1 MDTDRMRK
9 TAQWFYST
17 IFRDESIQP
26 THQVPQEPVPS
37 AIRAARSLENG
48 MPAYRQSREA
58 VFVKQGKLLAN
69 YEDDYVYDQQV
80 IRYFPT
86 YQSLTDREL
95 RGYFSWRTR
104 LRRGDVQKTSL
115 SYAFLYIY
123 ELLNQIGVTDPMDGY
138 RKLKD
143 FRDTYGK
150 LDREI
155 LPYTN
160 RWIADYVVYNN
171 LDAGLLADTPQ
182 VLSNRSIA
190 VLDSIQ
196 TREPEEI
203 IRAVKQLSPKWLER
217 SKFYAAYPQD
227 CDAVIVRVLRR
238 MWEHYDTRCKK
249 TLVEQYF
256 GGFVQ
261 RQVILFD
268 SAVFL
273 KRQKQERFQYKV
285 DEKYIYRCQNG
296 LWSVQKYDCP
306 PCPGGELGDLLKT
319 IDAVMRECWGYG
331 HPIQSKVSTKW
342 ILRVIREEAM
352 QILAEKK
359 AAEEKKITIDYSRL
373 AKIRSDAAV
382 TRDRLIVDEEA
393 EEEAEEEAPDSSPD
407 VPEETA
413 DSPLTPEEYRLLQCL
428 LYGRDY
434 GWVRQSGLLLSVL
447 VDGINEKLYDIFS
460 DSVLLPEDRPELI
473 EDYIDDLKEMVHP

>member
-95 RGYFSWRTR
+95 RGYFSWRTK

-123 ELLNQIGVTDPMDGY
+123 ELLNQIGVADPMEGY
-138 RKLKD
+138 EKLKV
-143 FRDTYGK
+143 FRDVYGV
-150 LDREI
+150 LDGGI
-155 LPYTN
+155 LPYLN
-160 RWIADYVVYNN
+160 RWLTDYVVYNN
-171 LDAGLLADTPQ
+171 LDAGLLSDTPR
-182 VLSNRSIA
+182 VLFNRSIA

-196 TREPEEI
+196 TRDSGEI

-217 SKFYAAYPQD
+217 SKFYGEYRED

-238 MWEHYDTRCKK
+238 MSEHYAARCKK

-256 GGFVQ
+256 GSFVQ
-261 RQVILFD
+261 YQVILFD
-268 SAVFL
+268 AAVFL
-273 KRQKQERFQYKV
+273 KRQKQENFQYTV
-285 DEKYIYRCQNG
+285 DEKYIYRCRNG
-296 LWSVQKYDCP
+296 LWSVQKYDCLP
-306 PCPGGELGDLLKT
+306 HSGGKLGELLKA
-319 IDAVMRECWGYG
+319 IDAVMRECYGYG
-331 HPIQSKVSTKW
+331 HPIRYKLDTKW
-342 ILRVIREEAM
+342 ILKIIQEEA
-352 QILAEKK
+352 QNVLAEKK

-382 TRDRLIVDEEA
+382 TRDRLMVDEEA
-393 EEEAEEEAPDSSPD
+393 VEEEAPP
-407 VPEETA
+407 VQPPAPAAQEAE
-413 DSPLTPEEYRLLQCL
+413 DSPLTEDEYRLLQCL
-428 LYGRDY
+428 LYGRDW
-434 GWVRQSGLLLSVL
+434 GWVRASGLMMSVL
-447 VDGINEKLYDIFS
+447 ADGINEKLYDTFS
-460 DSVLLPEDRPELI
+460 DSVLLGDDPPELI
-473 EDYIDDLKEMVHP
+473 EDYIADLKEMIHP